1 MGRLRRSL
9 VNRPT
14 EILQGPQGFYQ
25 SPDLVPDKEF
35 DAESMNHS
43 RGFSFQINALQTQAE
58 PVSSLPGRPPIIDQ
72 PTPDPESG

>member
-1 MGRLRRSL
+1 
-9 VNRPT
+9 
-14 EILQGPQGFYQ
+14 
-25 SPDLVPDKEF
+25 LVPDKEF

-43 RGFSFQINALQTQAE
+43 CGFSFQINALQTQAE